1 MKLLPLRCP
10 SCRHLLPVENDDV
23 LVDCAHCCTAVLVD
37 DDGVRTAEV
46 RFAVSATAPAQDG
59 HWLPYWVF
67 HGRVHIQQRETQ
79 GGGGWG
85 ILAATPEAES
95 SQLWG
100 SDRYLYVPA
109 WRLPLHEAQAIGS
122 DLIQLQPAY
131 AFIDRPESAR
141 LQPAAITA
149 ADAGKIVE
157 FIVLAIEAR
166 RKDWLK
172 RLAFEL
178 ELGPGQLWALPAGGV
193 RWQGARRT

>member
-10 SCRHLLPVENDDV
+10 SCRQHLPVENDDV

-37 DDGVRTAEV
+37 DEGVRTADV
-46 RFAVSATAPAQDG
+46 RFAVSSRAAAQG
-59 HWLPYWVF
+59 GRWLPYWVF

-85 ILAATPEAES
+85 ILGLTPEAES
-95 SQLWG
+95 RQLWG

-109 WRLPLHEAQAIGS
+109 WNLHLREAQAIGS
-122 DLIQLQPAY
+122 ELIQAQPAHS
-131 AFIDRPESAR
+131 FVPRPESA
-141 LQPAAITA
+141 QVETATIMAQDAA
-149 ADAGKIVE
+149 KMLE

-172 RLAFEL
+172 RLVFEL
-178 ELGPGQLWALPAGGV
+178 EVGPGELWLLPAG
-193 RWQGARRT
+193 AR